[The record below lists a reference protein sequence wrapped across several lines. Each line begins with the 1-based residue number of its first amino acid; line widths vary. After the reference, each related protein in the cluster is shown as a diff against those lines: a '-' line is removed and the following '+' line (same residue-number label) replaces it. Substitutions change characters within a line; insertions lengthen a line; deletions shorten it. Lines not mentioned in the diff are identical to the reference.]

1 MLLLALGALGGCAPA
16 GGGTWLDRREA
27 DGACFDV
34 DLADGLDTESTG
46 ELRDLYACLNQGG
59 NLDALGGL
67 VAAMEQ
73 PTRAGLPA
81 GVELAG
87 LVNTLLDFGVDL
99 LGLAGE
105 LALALSGGDEGLHEA
120 LALSLE
126 LIYGRPW
133 PELRDGAVQLN
144 TDAALEAGLV
154 VPALG
159 GLRAAAGSLL
169 DSELAPLSVISEA
182 ADSELGVRALHTSV
196 AVLDAPELADTVER
210 LPENIGEAVLATR
223 SPEDDLWTGASGDSL
238 RDLLVPLLGG
248 PDGGGTLSLLTEPL
262 LPILADDLA
271 RSKLRGALE
280 DLRDGDNLEAL
291 PPQLL
296 RLVSEDAE
304 GAPLEPGSSTPESA
318 LYALLRLLSDADGP
332 MTCRVELD
340 LLPGSW
346 DDLELLELS
355 VDNLAETLL
364 STIARWEPD
373 QVVGGVDALG
383 RILGLSITDD
393 VLYAIADQGTCDRID
408 RQLVADLHAL
418 DRFNDADTPDLL
430 PLLLEV
436 LGALYDPDGSDDH
449 IPELVDL
456 AGGLYRE
463 GAAHPTEELL
473 RDLAGEALIWDLF
486 ALLPVLLEP
495 EELLDTSGFPEG
507 VRPLDFEA
515 AWELVDAALR
525 PDEAGASPIDQL
537 APALSAALNPEGSW
551 RAIGALAEL
560 LAAPEARVAEL
571 SPWLRA
577 LADADPLLEGTRE
590 AVHAALDPSY
600 LGPALR
606 IAELP
611 EITEAL
617 AYTELSSEGP
627 LPWYAR
633 LVTDGT
639 LEDLLRVL
647 DGLLRSS
654 AARGAAP
661 DAAGTYE
668 DGA

>member
-27 DGACFDV
+27 EGPCFEV
-34 DLADGLDTESTG
+34 DLADGLDTASTG

-67 VAAMEQ
+67 VEALEQ
-73 PTRAGLPA
+73 PTRIGQPA

-87 LVNTLLDFGVDL
+87 LVNALLDFGVEL

-105 LALALSGGDEGLHEA
+105 LALGLADGDEGLDEA

-133 PELRDGAVQLN
+133 PELLDGAVPLN
-144 TDAALEAGLV
+144 TDAALEAGLL
-154 VPALG
+154 VPALD
-159 GLRAAAGSLL
+159 GLRAASSSLL
-169 DSELAPLSVISEA
+169 DSDLAPLSVIAEA
-182 ADSELGVRALHTSV
+182 ADSELGVRALHTAV
-196 AVLDAPELADTVER
+196 AVLDAPELADTVEH
-210 LPENIGEAVLATR
+210 LPENLGGALLATR
-223 SPEDDLWTGASGDSL
+223 SPEGDLWTGASGDSL
-238 RDLLVPLLGG
+238 RDLLALLLGDG
-248 PDGGGTLSLLTEPL
+248 PDGRSTLSALADPL
-262 LPILADDLA
+262 LPILADDRA
-271 RSKLRGALE
+271 RSQLRGALE
-280 DLRDGDNLEAL
+280 ALRDGDSLEAL

-296 RLVSEDAE
+296 HLVSADAE
-304 GAPLEPGSSTPESA
+304 GLPLEPGAETPESA
-318 LYALLRLLSDADGP
+318 LYALLRLLSEADGP

-346 DDLELLELS
+346 DDLELLEIG

-364 STIARWEPD
+364 STIARWDPD
-373 QVVGGVDALG
+373 RVVGGVDVLG
-383 RILGLSITDD
+383 QILGLSITDE

-418 DRFNDADTPDLL
+418 DRFNDPSAPDLL

-436 LGALYDPDGSDDH
+436 LAALHDPDGSDDH

-456 AGGLYRE
+456 AGGIYRE
-463 GAAHPTEELL
+463 GATHPIEELI
-473 RDLAGEALIWDLF
+473 RDLGGEPLIWDLF
-486 ALLPVLLEP
+486 ALLPALLEP
-495 EELLDTSGFPEG
+495 DELLDTGGFPEG

-515 AWELVDAALR
+515 AWELVDTALR
-525 PDEAGASPIDQL
+525 PDETGASPIDQL
-537 APALSAALNPEGSW
+537 TPPLSAALAPEGSW

-560 LAAPEARVAEL
+560 LVAPGARAAEL
-571 SPWLRA
+571 DPWLRA
-577 LADADPLLEGTRE
+577 LAETDPLLEGSRE

-639 LEDLLRVL
+639 LEDLLRML
-647 DGLLRSS
+647 DGLLGTG
-654 AARGAAP
+654 AARAAP
-661 DAAGTYE
+661 GAYE
-668 DGA
+668 DSP